1 MPPLSPDAFAAKLVV
16 ALSSYQ
22 AMDPRAL
29 QKELGISSIGHCRSE
44 ALFRL
49 MGTDPTDMPSMRKA
63 LHGTAL
69 HEKYDQAME
78 WYDPDVIARRRLVVT
93 LPSGMQVPGT
103 PDWIFPA
110 EPAVVDL
117 KSVDDAAALHLLRR
131 TGSSEQQQFQRHL
144 YYLAA
149 HQAGLVPV
157 EGLVRNIWVDRAGQ
171 SEDPY
176 VEQEPFNMDVIHAA
190 DSWLQD
196 LVYAK
201 EHGEEV
207 PRDKHYDFCI
217 RFCPFATRCRGTE
230 TMGALVVTDAEMVAA
245 AAALFEGREQSK
257 VGGMLEKAAKVTLA
271 PLQQSANG
279 DVGAFALGDY
289 RLRWAHVNR
298 EGSGHWKAH
307 ISKVEEG

>member
-1 MPPLSPDAFAAKLVV
+1 MSPMSPDAFGAKLVV
-16 ALSSYQ
+16 ALATYQ
-22 AMDPRAL
+22 AMDPRSL

-63 LHGTAL
+63 LNGTAL

-78 WYDPDVIARRRLVVT
+78 WYDPTVITRRRLVVT

-149 HQAGLVPV
+149 HQAGLVPA

-176 VEQEPFNMDVIHAA
+176 VEQEPFSMDVVHAA

-196 LVYAK
+196 LVYAQ

-207 PRDKHYDFCI
+207 PRDKHYDFCV
-217 RFCPFATRCRGTE
+217 RFCPFVTRCRTE
-230 TMGALVVTDAEMVAA
+230 AHGDAVVTDAEMVQA
-245 AAALFEGREQSK
+245 AAALYEGRDQSHS
-257 VGGMLEKAAKVTLA
+257 GDMLEKAAKQVLA
-271 PLQQSANG
+271 PLQDSVSG
-279 DVGAFALGDY
+279 DLRAFILGDY
-289 RLRWAHVNR
+289 RLRWTAVHR
-298 EGSGHWKAH
+298 DGGSHWKAN
-307 ISKVEEG
+307 IDRVAP